1 MQWVETTGRTIEDA
15 KEAALDQLGI
25 DESEAEFE
33 VVEEP
38 KTGLFGRPRGE
49 ARIRARVVPKAPRP
63 KQERRPRRQKSGKER
78 SNESASSST
87 TEASPDAPADAA
99 PSKPREQ
106 RSPRKR
112 SGSNGG
118 GRPAKNQQEG
128 NQMTDE
134 EVPVGEQADII
145 TEFLE
150 GLVGALGA
158 EGTVKRTEVDDET
171 IELSVEGADLG
182 LLIGPKGQTLTAVHE
197 LSRTVLQR
205 RATGRHIGR
214 VRIDIGGY
222 RQRRQEALAR
232 FVQQQAEIVV
242 ERGFGPGARA
252 DELGRPQGRARHG
265 QRDRW
270 RGHHLRRCRPRS
282 PRGDRPG
289 RHRRM
294 TGALTDLLLEAR
306 QRGFLGPGPVE
317 DHLDHARAFAVVAGA
332 APERAVDL
340 GAGGGLPGLV
350 LATEFWPEARVA
362 VPRRPAEAHRVPAR
376 RGRGTRISTTASPC
390 SPSGRSSTGRSPIHR
405 GAYDLVVA
413 RSFASPA
420 ITIECAAPLLRPGGA
435 YVGSEPPEGSASRW
449 SDEALAELGCGAA
462 RGRRGRR

>member
-49 ARIRARVVPKAPRP
+49 ARIRARIVPKAPRP
-63 KQERRPRRQKSGKER
+63 KQERRPRRQRSGKDR
-78 SNESASSST
+78 PADSSAAAPAKGGSDDGADAPTPGADSDTADVRSSSRKG
-87 TEASPDAPADAA
+87 DG
-99 PSKPREQ
+99 
-106 RSPRKR
+106 RKR

-134 EVPVGEQADII
+134 EVPVSDQADII

-150 GLVGALGA
+150 GLLESLGA
-158 EGTVKRTEVDDET
+158 EGTVQRTEVDDET
-171 IELSVEGADLG
+171 IELGIEGDDLG

-232 FVQQQAEIVV
+232 FVRQQAEAVLGEGASRALEPMNSADRKVVHDTVNEIDGVATVSEGADPDRRVVIV
-242 ERGFGPGARA
+242 
-252 DELGRPQGRARHG
+252 
-265 QRDRW
+265 
-270 RGHHLRRCRPRS
+270 
-282 PRGDRPG
+282 
-289 RHRRM
+289 
-294 TGALTDLLLEAR
+294 
-306 QRGFLGPGPVE
+306 
-317 DHLDHARAFAVVAGA
+317 
-332 APERAVDL
+332 
-340 GAGGGLPGLV
+340 
-350 LATEFWPEARVA
+350 
-362 VPRRPAEAHRVPAR
+362 
-376 RGRGTRISTTASPC
+376 
-390 SPSGRSSTGRSPIHR
+390 
-405 GAYDLVVA
+405 
-413 RSFASPA
+413 
-420 ITIECAAPLLRPGGA
+420 
-435 YVGSEPPEGSASRW
+435 PEGASA
-449 SDEALAELGCGAA
+449 
-462 RGRRGRR
+462 

>member
-63 KQERRPRRQKSGKER
+63 KQERRPRRSKSGGSGTGTKAGAGSTTVEAAPTDDDA
-78 SNESASSST
+78 ASSGQGGNRRGGGRN
-87 TEASPDAPADAA
+87 DG
-99 PSKPREQ
+99 
-106 RSPRKR
+106 RKR

-134 EVPVGEQADII
+134 EVPVSDQADII

-150 GLVGALGA
+150 GLLGALGA
-158 EGTVKRTEVDDET
+158 EGTVNRTVVDDET
-171 IELSVEGADLG
+171 IELSVDGDDLG

-232 FVQQQAEIVV
+232 FVRQQAE
-242 ERGFGPGARA
+242 
-252 DELGRPQGRARHG
+252 
-265 QRDRW
+265 
-270 RGHHLRRCRPRS
+270 
-282 PRGDRPG
+282 
-289 RHRRM
+289 
-294 TGALTDLLLEAR
+294 
-306 QRGFLGPGPVE
+306 
-317 DHLDHARAFAVVAGA
+317 AV
-332 APERAVDL
+332 L
-340 GAGGGLPGLV
+340 
-350 LATEFWPEARVA
+350 
-362 VPRRPAEAHRVPAR
+362 
-376 RGRGTRISTTASPC
+376 
-390 SPSGRSSTGRSPIHR
+390 
-405 GAYDLVVA
+405 
-413 RSFASPA
+413 
-420 ITIECAAPLLRPGGA
+420 
-435 YVGSEPPEGSASRW
+435 SE
-449 SDEALAELGCGAA
+449 GAA
-462 RGRRGRR
+462 RALEPMNSADRKVVHDTVNEIDGVETVSEGADPDRRVVIVPEGASA